1 MNGVFRITI
10 DVQFSEELFFCCS
23 TVDCLHL
30 LVIVLLCVF
39 GNGMGMGI
47 TEWESHGMGIKLR
60 FGNRNGKG
68 CKLTAWKWEGMR
80 MKKSIP
86 GHLQNSVLQCTVLA
100 KFHYTDTDTDPHGPN
115 GVSPQKSPCPCRAR
129 ICVRVVEFSCLLSVQ
144 PRARLR
150 ATWWSVR

>member
-100 KFHYTDTDTDPHGPN
+100 KFHYTDTNTGPTRTRTFLWRN
-115 GVSPQKSPCPCRAR
+115 SVGSVRVR
-129 ICVRVVEFSCLLSVQ
+129 VRVRVVEFS
-144 PRARLR
+144 
-150 ATWWSVR
+150 

>member
-39 GNGMGMGI
+39 GNGMGI
-47 TEWESHGMGIKLR
+47 TEWESHGMGIRLR
-60 FGNRNGKG
+60 YGNVNGKG

-100 KFHYTDTDTDPHGPN
+100 KFHYTDPHGPN
-115 GVSPQKSPCPCRAR
+115 GVSPQKSLCPCPCRAR
-129 ICVRVVEFSCLLSVQ
+129 IRVRVVEFSCLLSVQ